1 MMGVVGRKRVENPLA
16 SRTSRVIIDPP
27 GFVTSVELTM
37 SLQQQIDADIKA
49 AMLARDEPRKLALRS
64 VKTAIQNMV
73 VEKRSSAGL
82 DATLTD
88 DEVLQVIKQQAKQ
101 RRESIS
107 EYSRAGRNDLVAN
120 EETQLAVLEE
130 YLPQQLSRADIAV
143 VVQSV
148 ILETGAQG
156 PKDLGIVMRGSM
168 AQLENRADGKLV
180 NEVARELL
188 AAA

>member
-1 MMGVVGRKRVENPLA
+1 MN
-16 SRTSRVIIDPP
+16 
-27 GFVTSVELTM
+27 
-37 SLQQQIDADIKA
+37 LQQQIDADLKA

-64 VKTAIQNMV
+64 VKTAMQNAV

-88 DEVLQVIKQQAKQ
+88 EEVLQVINQQAKQ

-107 EYSRAGRNDLVAN
+107 EFSRAGRDDLVPN
-120 EETQLAVLEE
+120 EESQLAVLEE
-130 YLPQQLSRADIAV
+130 YLPQQLSREEIAV

-148 ILETGAQG
+148 IDETGAQG

-168 AQLENRADGKLV
+168 AQLQGKADGKLV

-188 AAA
+188 TAA

>member
-1 MMGVVGRKRVENPLA
+1 
-16 SRTSRVIIDPP
+16 
-27 GFVTSVELTM
+27 M
-37 SLQQQIDADIKA
+37 SLQQQIDADLKA

-64 VKTAIQNMV
+64 VKTAIQNAV

-88 DEVLQVIKQQAKQ
+88 DEVLQVITHQAKQ

-107 EYSRAGRNDLVAN
+107 EFSRAGRDDLIPN
-120 EETQLAVLEE
+120 EESQLAILEE
-130 YLPQQLSRADIAV
+130 YLPQQLGREEITV
-143 VVQSV
+143 VVQAV
-148 ILETGAQG
+148 IDETGAQG
-156 PKDLGIVMRGSM
+156 SKDLGIVMRGSM
-168 AQLENRADGKLV
+168 AQLQGKADGKLV

>member
-1 MMGVVGRKRVENPLA
+1 MN
-16 SRTSRVIIDPP
+16 
-27 GFVTSVELTM
+27 
-37 SLQQQIDADIKA
+37 LQQQIDADLKA

-64 VKTAIQNMV
+64 VKTAMQNAV

-88 DEVLQVIKQQAKQ
+88 EEVLQVINQQAKQ

-107 EYSRAGRNDLVAN
+107 EFSRAGRDDLVPN
-120 EETQLAVLEE
+120 EESQLAVLEE
-130 YLPQQLSRADIAV
+130 YLPQQLSREEIAV

-148 ILETGAQG
+148 IDESGAQG
-156 PKDLGIVMRGSM
+156 PKDLGIVMRSSM
-168 AQLENRADGKLV
+168 AQLQGKADGKLV

-188 AAA
+188 TAA

>member
-1 MMGVVGRKRVENPLA
+1 MN
-16 SRTSRVIIDPP
+16 
-27 GFVTSVELTM
+27 
-37 SLQQQIDADIKA
+37 LQQQIDADLKA

-64 VKTAIQNMV
+64 VKTAMQNAV

-88 DEVLQVIKQQAKQ
+88 EEVLQVINQQAKQ

-107 EYSRAGRNDLVAN
+107 EFSRAGRDDLVPN
-120 EETQLAVLEE
+120 EESQLAILEE
-130 YLPQQLSRADIAV
+130 YLPQQLSREEIAV

-148 ILETGAQG
+148 IDESGAQG
-156 PKDLGIVMRGSM
+156 PKDLGIVMRSSM
-168 AQLENRADGKLV
+168 AQLQGKADGKLV

-188 AAA
+188 TAA

>member
-1 MMGVVGRKRVENPLA
+1 
-16 SRTSRVIIDPP
+16 
-27 GFVTSVELTM
+27 M
-37 SLQQQIDADIKA
+37 SLQQQIDADLKA

-64 VKTAIQNMV
+64 VKTAIQNAV

-88 DEVLQVIKQQAKQ
+88 DEVLQVISQQARQ

-107 EYSRAGRNDLVAN
+107 EFSRAGRDDLVPN
-120 EETQLAVLEE
+120 EESQLAVLEE
-130 YLPQQLSRADIAV
+130 YLPQQLSREETTV

-148 ILETGAQG
+148 IDETGAQG

-168 AQLENRADGKLV
+168 ARLQGKADGKLV
-180 NEVARELL
+180 NEIARELL